1 MMRITLTQEEIMEQ
15 LLPLAEQI
23 AALLKAR
30 QETIAVA
37 ESSAGG
43 LVSAALLAVPGA
55 SAYFIGGGVVYT
67 RKALTELTRSSE
79 DVLRGLTPG
88 TEESALARARLMRD
102 RLGTT
107 WAVSESGTA
116 GPTGS
121 RYGYPPGHTAV
132 GVCGPMDA
140 ARILRT
146 DSAERLANM
155 YAFAKAALELL
166 AETLQKQR

>member
-1 MMRITLTQEEIMEQ
+1 MET

-23 AALLKAR
+23 AGLLKSSK
-30 QETIAVA
+30 ETIAVA

-43 LVSAALLAVPGA
+43 LISAALLAVPGA

-67 RKALTELTRSSE
+67 RKALTELTQASE
-79 DVLRGLTPG
+79 AVLRGLTPG

-102 RLGTT
+102 RLATT
-107 WAVSESGTA
+107 WGVSESGTA

-132 GVCGPMDA
+132 AVCGPTDA
-140 ARILRT
+140 ARIVRT
-146 DSAERLANM
+146 GNAERLANM
-155 YAFAKAALELL
+155 YAFSEATLELL
-166 AETLQKQR
+166 LETLQKSR